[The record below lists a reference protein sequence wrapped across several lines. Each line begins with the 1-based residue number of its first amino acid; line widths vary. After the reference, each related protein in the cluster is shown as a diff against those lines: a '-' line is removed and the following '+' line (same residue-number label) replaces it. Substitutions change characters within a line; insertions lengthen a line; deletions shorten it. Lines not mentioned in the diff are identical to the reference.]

1 MRRQS
6 EMITVMQR
14 GTVRGRVLP
23 ATIRRRA
30 ARLLEAIGRPE
41 DDLCVLLTDDA
52 EIQAL
57 NRAWRQKDKPTDVLS
72 FSQLEGDIPAPR
84 PAGVPVALGDV
95 VISLETA
102 AEQVADGCLPRL
114 WPALG
119 DSSSGPTWDLLAE
132 VTFLLL
138 HGTLHLIGHDHEH
151 DDERAAMEA
160 REAELLPSLLSGRGG
175 RRTPAG
181 GPRAPGGPERT
192 ARPH

>member
-1 MRRQS
+1 
-6 EMITVMQR
+6 MITVMQR

-52 EIQAL
+52 EIQEL

-72 FSQLEGDIPAPR
+72 FSQLEGDVPAPR

-114 WPALG
+114 WAALG
-119 DSSSGPTWDLLAE
+119 DASSAPPWDLLSE

-138 HGTLHLIGHDHEH
+138 HGTLHLVGHDHER
-151 DDERAAMEA
+151 DDERVVMEA

-175 RRTPAG
+175 RRTPAA
-181 GPRAPGGPERT
+181 GPRAPGDPERT
-192 ARPH
+192 ARPR